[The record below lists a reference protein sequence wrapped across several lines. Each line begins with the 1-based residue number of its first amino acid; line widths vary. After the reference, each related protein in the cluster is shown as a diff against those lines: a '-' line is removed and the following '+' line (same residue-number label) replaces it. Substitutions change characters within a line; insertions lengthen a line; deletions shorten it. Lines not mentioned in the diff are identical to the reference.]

1 MSERNYLVFQE
12 FPMGASQC
20 LGQFVNLSDAI
31 IFLEAVIEKDL
42 YGMGK
47 YSIQAI
53 EVVDSTSVH
62 RYDDYKPIPVVEEDE
77 NE

>member
-20 LGQFVNLSDAI
+20 LGKFGNLSDAM
-31 IFLEAVIEKDL
+31 IFLEAVIEKDFQ
-42 YGMGK
+42 GMGK

-53 EVVDSTSVH
+53 EVSDSTSVR
-62 RYDDYKPIPVVEEDE
+62 RYNDYKFFPVVEEEE
-77 NE
+77 NG